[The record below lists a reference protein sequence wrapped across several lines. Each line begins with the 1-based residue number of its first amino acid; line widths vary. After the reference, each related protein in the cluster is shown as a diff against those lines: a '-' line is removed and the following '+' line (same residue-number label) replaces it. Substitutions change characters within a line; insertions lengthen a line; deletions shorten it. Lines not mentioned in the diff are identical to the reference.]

1 MLVSAVKN
9 NLDELLVLLQS
20 LSDTEYSKPV
30 NALAQATIGQHVRH
44 IIEMYLCLMEKYDC
58 AMINY
63 DNRERNKNI
72 ESNILYATEKIVYIK
87 ENFEKEDKELILEHA
102 ISGENIITKSNYNRE
117 LLYNMEHAIHH
128 QALIKVAL
136 HEFGNIFINE
146 NFGVAPSTIQYRKT
160 CAQ

>member
-1 MLVSAVKN
+1 MFSAVKN
-9 NLDELLVLLQS
+9 NLDELLLLLQR
-20 LSDTEYSKPV
+20 LSESEYSKPV

-44 IIEMYLCLMEKYDC
+44 IIEMYLCLVEKYDC

-63 DNRERNKNI
+63 DNRERNKRI
-72 ESNILYATEKIVYIK
+72 ETDIPYASGKILFII
-87 ENFEKEDKELILEHA
+87 ENLEKEDKELVLEH
-102 ISGENIITKSNYNRE
+102 IIGDKNIITKSNYNRE
-117 LLYNMEHAIHH
+117 LLYNLEHSIHH

-136 HEFGNIFINE
+136 HEFGNIFVNE